1 MAPLSRSLASVYH
14 RAARAWSTGELAD
27 RYHAANERG
36 LGDMPAGDPGPDRPI
51 SHLSTAI
58 PRTISLVA
66 AAHVLHVLPGRAT
79 DRDPDGTALLTH
91 LFSTIDETAAG
102 ALHRCQLALDALG
115 RERQDPLATPDEW
128 LPYVYGEAV
137 EELKHTSPDAKPP
150 GLIDHA
156 EQSARD
162 IARAIYHLDIDEP
175 TAPQTIADALSHL
188 LAVCVF
194 ADLAAGRDRVK
205 GGEGKGSGGP
215 QAQ

>member
-14 RAARAWSTGELAD
+14 SAARAWSTGELAD
-27 RYHAANERG
+27 RYHAADQRG
-36 LGDMPAGDPGPDRPI
+36 RADMPAGEPLPDRPI

-66 AAHVLHVLPGRAT
+66 AAHVLHVIPARAT
-79 DRDPDGTALLTH
+79 DRDPDGAALLTH

-137 EELKHTSPDAKPP
+137 AELKLTSPDTKPP

-162 IARAIYHLDIDEP
+162 IARAIYHIDIGEP
-175 TAPQTIADALSHL
+175 TAAQTIADSLTHL

-194 ADLAAGRDRVK
+194 ADLAARR
-205 GGEGKGSGGP
+205 EAS
-215 QAQ
+215 